1 MHRLLHVGL
10 GPLGQRIQADL
21 IERRSARVAA
31 AVDTSPRLA
40 GRLLAEVVPGAA
52 PGTMVL
58 GSIEEAL
65 ERAPFDCALLTTS
78 SDLVR
83 CAPSLR
89 ALLGSGV
96 SVVSTCEELW
106 YPWLRH
112 AALAGELDGL
122 AREHGARLVGTGVN
136 PGFLM
141 DALPLFASA
150 ACREVR
156 AVRAWRIQDATQRRT
171 PFQLKIGAGLDPAEF
186 AERAAAGEIRHVGL
200 GESLHFLAH
209 YLHLPLEEWSES
221 IEPVITERELECAA
235 GRIAPGAVAGVR
247 QLARASGRGREVLR
261 LEFQAAI
268 GQADPHDRIAID
280 GEPAV
285 DLVLR
290 GGLHGD
296 AATSAL
302 LLNTIRPLLAAPAGL
317 HTMATLP
324 LPYCG

>member
-1 MHRLLHVGL
+1 
-10 GPLGQRIQADL
+10 
-21 IERRSARVAA
+21 
-31 AVDTSPRLA
+31 
-40 GRLLAEVVPGAA
+40 
-52 PGTMVL
+52 MVL

-78 SDLVR
+78 SELER

-89 ALLGSGV
+89 ALLGAGI
-96 SVVSTCEELW
+96 SVVSTCEELL

-112 AALAGELDGL
+112 AALAEELDGL

-221 IEPVITERELECAA
+221 IEPVIAEREMECAA
-235 GRIAPGAVAGVR
+235 GRIAAGAVAGVR

-296 AATSAL
+296 VATSAL
-302 LLNTIRPLLAAPAGL
+302 VLNTIRPLLAAPAGL

>member
-52 PGTMVL
+52 PGTMIL

-78 SDLVR
+78 SDLER

-89 ALLGSGV
+89 ALLGAGI
-96 SVVSTCEELW
+96 SVVSTCEELL

-112 AALAGELDGL
+112 AALAKELDSL

-156 AVRAWRIQDATQRRT
+156 AVRAWRIQDASHRRT
-171 PFQLKIGAGLDPAEF
+171 PFQLKIGAGLDPAQF

-221 IEPVITERELECAA
+221 IEPVIAERELECAA
-235 GRIAPGAVAGVR
+235 GRIAVGAVAGVR

-268 GQADPHDRIAID
+268 GQAEPHDRIAID

-302 LLNTIRPLLAAPAGL
+302 VLNTIRPLLAAPPGL